1 MRIAHFVIALFLTQG
16 IFSQNAISFNAE
28 DIRARGVF
36 DIRNLTTIVP
46 GLFVSS
52 SGSAHSTAV
61 FMRGVGSCGSS
72 PAVGLYVDDIPWS
85 NNSSFNTKINE
96 IEQIQILRGPQSALY
111 GRNAMGGLIRITTK
125 NPIDYQGTVIER
137 SMANHY
143 AHYTAVSHY
152 QRFSEKLG
160 LSAGVAY
167 RSGGQYFNH
176 NISGLKVDADRS
188 LRAHTRLLYRPD
200 EASKIDFFANYELCS
215 QDAFPF
221 YLERVSDDDYFK
233 DQLTQDIGRI
243 TSNDDNT
250 YLRHMLNVG
259 LKAEY
264 NWSGVT
270 LGNVLG
276 FQLLNDEL
284 KMDGDFTHLS
294 LSTVQQMQHSRTLTD
309 EITLKSRPGVWRHW
323 EWRTGGSF
331 FYQWLHQ
338 HFSPGPGAS
347 RLFDTPANS
356 AALYHQSRFFDIFNA
371 KGWDVTL
378 GLRLE
383 YEHARYSGDS
393 NDWWQLMPSF
403 SMQYS
408 FAKGNVYGTISR
420 GYRSGG
426 YDCHVSDVPS
436 LCLYKPEY
444 AWNCELGTHL
454 NPVKNK
460 LFVDASVFLTN
471 VSDLQMGQVGPF
483 WVGEIT
489 RNAGRSRS
497 FGGELSM
504 RAQLSD
510 RLQAHASYGYTHAAF
525 TEYVLSSGVSYEGN
539 RVPFTP
545 QHAVD
550 LGANYTISLP
560 KILDRQLLDR
570 MVVSANWHGLGKIY
584 WTEDNQV
591 SEPFYSALDAKITFC
606 RKHLEFGV
614 WAANIYDSRCRTFY
628 FQSTN
633 RGYAQ
638 LNKPFQCGFEMKL
651 DF

>member
-1 MRIAHFVIALFLTQG
+1 M
-16 IFSQNAISFNAE
+16 
-28 DIRARGVF
+28 
-36 DIRNLTTIVP
+36 
-46 GLFVSS
+46 
-52 SGSAHSTAV
+52 
-61 FMRGVGSCGSS
+61 
-72 PAVGLYVDDIPWS
+72 
-85 NNSSFNTKINE
+85 
-96 IEQIQILRGPQSALY
+96 
-111 GRNAMGGLIRITTK
+111 
-125 NPIDYQGTVIER
+125 
-137 SMANHY
+137 
-143 AHYTAVSHY
+143 
-152 QRFSEKLG
+152 
-160 LSAGVAY
+160 
-167 RSGGQYFNH
+167 
-176 NISGLKVDADRS
+176 
-188 LRAHTRLLYRPD
+188 
-200 EASKIDFFANYELCS
+200 
-215 QDAFPF
+215 
-221 YLERVSDDDYFK
+221 
-233 DQLTQDIGRI
+233 
-243 TSNDDNT
+243 
-250 YLRHMLNVG
+250 
-259 LKAEY
+259 
-264 NWSGVT
+264 
-270 LGNVLG
+270 
-276 FQLLNDEL
+276 
-284 KMDGDFTHLS
+284 
-294 LSTVQQMQHSRTLTD
+294 
-309 EITLKSRPGVWRHW
+309 
-323 EWRTGGSF
+323 
-331 FYQWLHQ
+331 
-338 HFSPGPGAS
+338 
-347 RLFDTPANS
+347 
-356 AALYHQSRFFDIFNA
+356 
-371 KGWDVTL
+371 
-378 GLRLE
+378 
-383 YEHARYSGDS
+383 
-393 NDWWQLMPSF
+393 
-403 SMQYS
+403 
-408 FAKGNVYGTISR
+408 YGTISR

-504 RAQLSD
+504 RAQLTD

>member
-16 IFSQNAISFNAE
+16 IFSQNAISFGADE
-28 DIRARGVF
+28 IRERGIYDIR
-36 DIRNLTTIVP
+36 DLTTVVP
-46 GLFVSS
+46 GLSVSS
-52 SGSAHSTAV
+52 LGSAYSTAV
-61 FMRGVGSCGSS
+61 YMRGVGACGNS
-72 PAVGLYVDDIPWS
+72 PAVGLYVDDVPWL
-85 NNSSFNTKINE
+85 NNSSFNSKIGE
-96 IEQIQILRGPQSALY
+96 IEQIEVLRGPQSTLY
-111 GRNAMGGLIRITTK
+111 GRNAMGGLIRIITK
-125 NPIDYQGTVIER
+125 NPVDYQGTVIER

-143 AHYTAVSHY
+143 TQYTAVSHY

-160 LSAGVAY
+160 LTAGVSY
-167 RSGGQYFNH
+167 RSGGQFFNH
-176 NISGLKVDADRS
+176 SISGLKVDADRS

-200 EASKIDFFANYELCS
+200 EASQIDFFANYELCS

-233 DQLTQDIGRI
+233 DELAPDIGRI

-259 LKAEY
+259 LKAKY
-264 NWSGVT
+264 NWSKVT

-294 LSTVQQMQHSRTLTD
+294 LSTVQQRQHSRTLS
-309 EITLKSRPGVWRHW
+309 EELTLKSRPGVWRHW
-323 EWRTGGSF
+323 EWSTGASF
-331 FYQWLHQ
+331 SYQWLCQ
-338 HFSPGPGAS
+338 QFSPESGTF
-347 RLFDTPANS
+347 RLSDTPTNS
-356 AALYHQSRFFDIFNA
+356 AALYHQSRFCDIFNA
-371 KGWDVTL
+371 TGWDVTL

-383 YEHARYSGDS
+383 YEHARYSGES

-408 FAKGNVYGTISR
+408 FAKGNVYGTVSR

-444 AWNCELGTHL
+444 AWNFELGTHL
-454 NPVKNK
+454 NPVKDK
-460 LFVDASVFLTN
+460 LSVEASVFLTN
-471 VSDLQMGQVGPF
+471 VSDLQMGQTGPS
-483 WVGEIT
+483 WVEVIT
-489 RNAGRSRS
+489 RNVGRSRS
-497 FGGELSM
+497 FGGELSL
-504 RAQLSD
+504 RAQLTD
-510 RLQAHASYGYTHAAF
+510 HLQAHASYGYTHASF
-525 TEYVLSSGVSYEGN
+525 TEYVHSSGVSYEGN

-570 MVVSANWHGLGKIY
+570 MVVSTNWHGLGKIY
-584 WTEDNQV
+584 WAEDNQV
-591 SEPFYSALDAKITFC
+591 SEPFYSALDAKMTFY

-614 WAANIYDSRCRTFY
+614 WAANIYDSRCRTLY
-628 FQSTN
+628 FQSMN

-651 DF
+651 GF